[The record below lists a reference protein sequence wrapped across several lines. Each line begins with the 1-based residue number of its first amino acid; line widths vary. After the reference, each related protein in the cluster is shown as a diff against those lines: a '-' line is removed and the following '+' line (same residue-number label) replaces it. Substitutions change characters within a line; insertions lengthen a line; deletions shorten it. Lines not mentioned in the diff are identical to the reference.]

1 VPDVDLG
8 PATAVPTDRCVAV
21 ADGRAVALRV
31 DDEVLAF
38 QPHCLHR
45 ASSLGEGRVVDG
57 KLQCPLHFWRYQL
70 PDGLHTGGRGRLARY
85 PVRIED
91 GRAIAELP
99 EPPPPMSLR
108 EQLLAHAADWDRSA
122 PPGHASRPSG
132 SACVEQRSPSH
143 GVEGAGTAA
152 ERDQTPVN
160 TIVWDMGGVFRVY
173 YTESLATHGR
183 AAGWPTERLPLGPT
197 GDAPDPGYEAMLTGG
212 LHEKAY
218 LARVMDAL
226 EAAGIDFD
234 PLAQPT
240 SFYPDREATWAL
252 LHEVAARDDRRQAIL
267 TNDASTWLGERWWDT
282 WPHRDLFDVVL
293 DSTMIGVRKPA
304 AEPFLEVLRHLGDP
318 DPATCV
324 FVDDMPV
331 NLRAA
336 EAVGMRGVLFDITDP
351 DGSVQRI
358 RRVVGL

>member
-1 VPDVDLG
+1 MPDVDLG
-8 PATAVPTDRCVAV
+8 PATAVPTDRCIAV

-31 DDEVLAF
+31 DDQVLAF

-91 GRAIAELP
+91 GHAIAELP
-99 EPPPPMSLR
+99 EPPPPTSLR
-108 EQLLAHAADWDRSA
+108 EQLLAHAAEWDRAA
-122 PPGHASRPSG
+122 PRDGARQPRGDGAGQGRPS
-132 SACVEQRSPSH
+132 P
-143 GVEGAGTAA
+143 AA
-152 ERDQTPVN
+152 EGHGTTDGCARTPAD

-173 YTESLATHGR
+173 YTESLAEHGR
-183 AAGWPTERLPLGPT
+183 AAGWPTQQLPLGPT
-197 GDAPDPGYEAMLTGG
+197 GDAPDPDYQAMLTGG

-226 EAAGIDFD
+226 GGAGIDFD
-234 PLAQPT
+234 PLAQPS
-240 SFYPDREATWAL
+240 SFYPDREATWKL
-252 LHEVAARDDRRQAIL
+252 LHEVAGRDDRRQAIL
-267 TNDASTWLGERWWDT
+267 TNDASTWLGERWWET
-282 WPHRDLFDVVL
+282 WPHRDLFDVLL

-304 AEPFLEVLRHLGDP
+304 PEPFLEVLRRLGDP

-331 NLRAA
+331 NVRAA

-351 DGSVQRI
+351 DRSVQDV